1 LFGTVINIMNM
12 IIVLILQDSDSE
24 QNMKGNED
32 EYNKGFFTA
41 TNAYGNTHIY
51 LLYIYYRE
59 GNES

>member
-1 LFGTVINIMNM
+1 M